1 MTNMQR
7 TKGANHERTIVAWL
21 RGRGRPHLERRLAG
35 SPDDRGD
42 VVGWPG
48 VVVEA
53 KNHARI
59 DLAGWVDQ
67 LERSI
72 ALCGADTGAV
82 IVKRKGVTDPAA
94 FYAVMT
100 LARWEALMSEAGR

>member
-1 MTNMQR
+1 MQR
-7 TKGANHERTIVAWL
+7 TKGAAHERAVVTWL
-21 RGRGRPHLERRLAG
+21 RGRGRLHTERRLAG

-42 VVGWPG
+42 VAGWPG

-72 ALCGADTGAV
+72 ALCGADTGV
-82 IVKRKGVTDPAA
+82 VVVKRKGVTDPARY
-94 FYAVMT
+94 YAVMT
-100 LARWEALMSEAGR
+100 LARWEALMAEAGR